1 MSKRTEKV
9 ADLIK
14 RELADIVMTKLR
26 DPRIGFLTITGTEV
40 TGDLSLATIYV
51 SSLDG
56 AEGAKALLKTLHHAV
71 PYLRHE
77 MAPRLGLRE
86 VPELR
91 FLYDQSIE
99 RGARVE
105 DLLRR
110 IHEGETIDDD
120 EEETK

>member
-9 ADLIK
+9 ADLIR

-26 DPRIGFLTITGTEV
+26 DPRIGFLTITGAEV
-40 TGDLSLATIYV
+40 TGDLSLATVYV

-56 AEGAKALLKTLHHAV
+56 SAGSAALLKTLKNAV

-77 MAPRLGLRE
+77 LAPRLGLRE

-91 FLYDQSIE
+91 FIYDESIE

-110 IHEGETIDDD
+110 IQTGEAIDED
-120 EEETK
+120 EDEAK